1 MDNLALIHRLSTGD
15 KAEMKLIVGLGNPG
29 TTYAKTRHNIGFE
42 LIDALAKAHGIALTN
57 RRDRAVTGR
66 GMIAGQAV
74 MLVKP
79 QTYMNLSGDAVSA
92 IAAKEGIERSN
103 ILVICDDINLP
114 PGRMRLRST
123 GSAGGQNGL
132 KDLIA
137 KLEGED
143 FPRLRIGVGAPP
155 AAGGEQVNWVLSK
168 FSPAD
173 RKLMDEVLIA
183 AMGAAE
189 LWLSE
194 GTLAAANR
202 FNGLVVTV

>member
-1 MDNLALIHRLSTGD
+1 
-15 KAEMKLIVGLGNPG
+15 MKLIVGLGNPG
-29 TTYAKTRHNIGFE
+29 VAYAKTRHNIGFE
-42 LIDALAKAHGIALTN
+42 LLDALAKAHGIALTS
-57 RRDRAVTGR
+57 RRDKAVTGR
-66 GMIAGQAV
+66 GVIAGQAV

-79 QTYMNLSGDAVSA
+79 QTYMNLSGDSVSV
-92 IAAKEGIERSN
+92 IASKEGIERTE
-103 ILVICDDINLP
+103 ILVACDDINLP
-114 PGRMRLRST
+114 PGRMRLRAS

-137 KLEGED
+137 KLEGDD

-155 AAGGEQVNWVLSK
+155 ASGSEQIDWVLSK
-168 FSPAD
+168 FSPPD

-183 AMGAAE
+183 AMGATE

-194 GTLAAANR
+194 GLLVAANR

>member
-1 MDNLALIHRLSTGD
+1 
-15 KAEMKLIVGLGNPG
+15 MKLIVGLGNPG
-29 TTYAKTRHNIGFE
+29 TTYSKTRHNIGFE
-42 LIDALAKAHGIALTN
+42 LVDALAKAHGIALTN
-57 RRDRAVTGR
+57 RRDKAVTGR
-66 GMIAGQAV
+66 GTIAGQAV

-92 IAAKEGIERSN
+92 IARKEGIERGD

-114 PGRMRLRST
+114 PGRMRLRSS
-123 GSAGGQNGL
+123 GSSGGQNGL

-143 FPRLRIGVGAPP
+143 FPRLRIGVGAPS
-155 AAGGEQVNWVLSK
+155 ASGGEQINWVLSP
-168 FSPAD
+168 FGPAD

-183 AMGAAE
+183 AMGAVE

-194 GTLAAANR
+194 GALAVANR
-202 FNGLVVTV
+202 FNGLAVTLSPRGS

>member
-1 MDNLALIHRLSTGD
+1 
-15 KAEMKLIVGLGNPG
+15 MKLIVGLGNPG
-29 TTYAKTRHNIGFE
+29 VAYAKTRHNIGFE
-42 LIDALAKAHGIALTN
+42 LLDALAEAHGIALTN

-66 GMIAGQAV
+66 GVIAGQAV

-79 QTYMNLSGDAVSA
+79 QTYMNLSGDAVSV
-92 IAAKEGIERSN
+92 IASKEGVERTD
-103 ILVICDDINLP
+103 ILVVCDDINLP
-114 PGRMRLRST
+114 PGRLRLRAS

-137 KLEGED
+137 KLEGDD

-155 AAGGEQVNWVLSK
+155 ALGSEQIDWVLSR
-168 FSPAD
+168 FSPPD

-183 AMGAAE
+183 AMGATE

-194 GTLAAANR
+194 GLLVAANR

>member
-1 MDNLALIHRLSTGD
+1 
-15 KAEMKLIVGLGNPG
+15 MKLIVGLGNPG
-29 TTYAKTRHNIGFE
+29 TTYSKTRHNIGFE
-42 LIDALAKAHGIALTN
+42 LVDALAKAHGIALTN
-57 RRDRAVTGR
+57 RRDKAVTGR
-66 GMIAGQAV
+66 GIIAGQAV

-114 PGRMRLRST
+114 PGRMRLRSS

-132 KDLIA
+132 KDLIV
-137 KLEGED
+137 KLDGED

-168 FSPAD
+168 FSLAD

-189 LWLSE
+189 LWLNE

>member
-1 MDNLALIHRLSTGD
+1 
-15 KAEMKLIVGLGNPG
+15 MKLIVGLGNPG

>member
-1 MDNLALIHRLSTGD
+1 
-15 KAEMKLIVGLGNPG
+15 MKLIIGLGNPG
-29 TTYAKTRHNIGFE
+29 ITYSKTRHNIGFE

-57 RRDRAVTGR
+57 RRDKAVTGR
-66 GMIAGQAV
+66 GTIAGQSV

-92 IAAKEGIERSN
+92 IAAKENIERGD
-103 ILVICDDINLP
+103 ILVVCDDINLP
-114 PGRMRLRST
+114 PGRMRLRSS

-155 AAGGEQVNWVLSK
+155 ASGSEQINWVLST
-168 FSPAD
+168 FGPAD

-189 LWLSE
+189 IWLGE
-194 GTLAAANR
+194 GALAAANR
-202 FNGLVVTV
+202 FNGLTVTLS

>member
-1 MDNLALIHRLSTGD
+1 MR
-15 KAEMKLIVGLGNPG
+15 LIVGLGNPG

-42 LIDALAKAHGIALTN
+42 LVDALARAHGIALTN
-57 RRDRAVTGR
+57 RRDKAVTGR
-66 GMIAGQAV
+66 GVVAGQAV

-92 IAAKEGIERSN
+92 IASKEGIERGE
-103 ILVICDDINLP
+103 ILVVCDDINLP
-114 PGRMRLRST
+114 PGRMRLRSS

-155 AAGGEQVNWVLSK
+155 AAGTEQINWVLSP

-183 AMGAAE
+183 AMGAVE

-202 FNGLVVTV
+202 FNGMVVTV

>member
-1 MDNLALIHRLSTGD
+1 
-15 KAEMKLIVGLGNPG
+15 MKLIVGLGNPG

-42 LIDALAKAHGIALTN
+42 LVDALAKAHGIALTN
-57 RRDRAVTGR
+57 RRDKAVTGR
-66 GMIAGQAV
+66 GTIADQSV

-92 IAAKEGIERSN
+92 IARKEGIERGD

-114 PGRMRLRST
+114 PGRMRLRGS

-137 KLEGED
+137 KLEGDD

-155 AAGGEQVNWVLSK
+155 AAGSEQVNWVLSV
-168 FSPAD
+168 FGPQD

-183 AMGAAE
+183 AMGATE

-194 GTLAAANR
+194 GVLAAANR
-202 FNGLVVTV
+202 FNGLTVTLS

>member
-1 MDNLALIHRLSTGD
+1 
-15 KAEMKLIVGLGNPG
+15 MKLIVGLGNPG
-29 TTYAKTRHNIGFE
+29 AAYAKTRHNIGFE
-42 LIDALAKAHGIALTN
+42 LLDALAKAHGIALTN

-66 GMIAGQAV
+66 GVIAGQAV

-79 QTYMNLSGDAVSA
+79 QTYMNLSGDSVSV
-92 IAAKEGIERSN
+92 IASKEGIERTE

-114 PGRMRLRST
+114 PGRLRLRAS

-132 KDLIA
+132 KDLIS
-137 KLEGED
+137 KLEGDD
-143 FPRLRIGVGAPP
+143 FPRLRIGVGAPS
-155 AAGGEQVNWVLSK
+155 AAGSEQIDWVLSK
-168 FSPAD
+168 FSPPD

-183 AMGAAE
+183 AMGATE

-194 GTLAAANR
+194 GLLAAANR

>member
-1 MDNLALIHRLSTGD
+1 
-15 KAEMKLIVGLGNPG
+15 MKLIVGLGNPG

-42 LIDALAKAHGIALTN
+42 LVDALAKAHGIALTN
-57 RRDRAVTGR
+57 RRDKAVTGR
-66 GMIAGQAV
+66 GTIAGQAV

-92 IAAKEGIERSN
+92 IAAKENIERGA

-114 PGRMRLRST
+114 PGRMRLRSS

-155 AAGGEQVNWVLSK
+155 ASGSEQISWVLSK
-168 FSPAD
+168 FGPAD

-189 LWLSE
+189 LWLGE

>member
-1 MDNLALIHRLSTGD
+1 
-15 KAEMKLIVGLGNPG
+15 MKLIVGLGNPG

-42 LIDALAKAHGIALTN
+42 LVDALAKAHGIALTN
-57 RRDRAVTGR
+57 RRDKAVTGR
-66 GMIAGQAV
+66 GTIAGQAV

-92 IAAKEGIERSN
+92 IATKENIERGA
-103 ILVICDDINLP
+103 ILVICDDINLL
-114 PGRMRLRST
+114 PGRMRLRSS

-155 AAGGEQVNWVLSK
+155 ASGSEQINWVLST
-168 FSPAD
+168 FGPAD

-194 GTLAAANR
+194 GALVAANR
-202 FNGLVVTV
+202 FNGMTVTLS

>member
-1 MDNLALIHRLSTGD
+1 
-15 KAEMKLIVGLGNPG
+15 MKLIVGLGNPG
-29 TTYAKTRHNIGFE
+29 TTYSKTRHNIGFE

-57 RRDRAVTGR
+57 RRDKAVTGR
-66 GMIAGQAV
+66 GTIVGQAV

-92 IAAKEGIERSN
+92 IAQKEIIERSE
-103 ILVICDDINLP
+103 ILAICDDINLP
-114 PGRMRLRST
+114 PGRMRVRGS

-155 AAGGEQVNWVLSK
+155 ASGSEQINWVLSK

-189 LWLSE
+189 LWLTE

-202 FNGLVVTV
+202 FNGLTVTL

>member
-1 MDNLALIHRLSTGD
+1 MR
-15 KAEMKLIVGLGNPG
+15 LIVGLGNPG

-42 LIDALAKAHGIALTN
+42 LVDALAKAHAIALTN
-57 RRDRAVTGR
+57 RRDKAVTGR
-66 GMIAGQAV
+66 GTIAGQAV

-92 IAAKEGIERSN
+92 IARKEGVERGE

-114 PGRMRLRST
+114 PGRMRLRGS

-137 KLEGED
+137 KLEGDD

-155 AAGGEQVNWVLSK
+155 ASGSEQINWVLST
-168 FSPAD
+168 FGPAD

-189 LWLSE
+189 LWLTE
-194 GTLAAANR
+194 GTLAAANL
-202 FNGLVVTV
+202 FNGLVVTVNNR